1 MVVSPVV
8 EVHLVRGKKH
18 EKYRYF
24 FDNNGRARIRDAVSE
39 AESHTSAEIVPVLT
53 DCSGRYDRAEDLFGF
68 FFAIVSL
75 AFGRINFQD
84 VITDGAWQSQQ
95 APNLQHGL
103 GHNHTCSSTWV
114 CSRYFCEMVV
124 WGG

>member
-1 MVVSPVV
+1 M
-8 EVHLVRGKKH
+8 KNIDT
-18 EKYRYF
+18 F

-75 AFGRINFQD
+75 AFCWINFQD

-95 APNLQHGL
+95 APNLQLGL
-103 GHNHTCSSTWV
+103 AIIILVLVLGFV
-114 CSRYFCEMVV
+114 
-124 WGG
+124 